1 MSKKTL
7 IPTLVLAILLLGLTY
22 IYVTYRAREKSL
34 ASPIASN
41 FAPKESLSDKI
52 KNVLEPKSPLQ
63 KLVEQGVKGREGTY
77 GIYIKNLLDNKGTA
91 INAQQQFQSASLYK
105 LWLMAAAFQ
114 MIKDGKLQEEET
126 ISSNRFDLYQKLNL
140 EAEESFKEEHLQ
152 MTAGE
157 AIEQMIIVSD
167 NDAAYLLTSRVG
179 IDEIDNFLKKY
190 GLKNSSIAQPPVTT
204 AQDIASL
211 FEKLYKGEIIDR
223 DASDKM
229 LELLKHQR
237 LNDRIPKNLPENVKV
252 AHKTGEIDTF
262 KHDAGIVFGKKPYI
276 LVVLTDTKNPQ
287 EAADWTADFSKTIY
301 EYFEKGN

>member
-1 MSKKTL
+1 MPKKTL
-7 IPTLVLAILLLGLTY
+7 IPVLILVILLSTLTY
-22 IYVTYRAREKSL
+22 LYIKYETSRNQL
-34 ASPIASN
+34 ASPVSPN

-52 KNVLEPKSPLQ
+52 KNVLEPKSLLQ
-63 KLVEQGVKGREGTY
+63 KLVEQSVKGREGTY
-77 GIYIKNLLDNKGTA
+77 GIYIKNLVDNKGTA

-140 EAEESFKEEHLQ
+140 DAEENFKEDYLQ
-152 MTAGE
+152 MTAGV

-223 DASDKM
+223 DNSDKM
-229 LELLKHQR
+229 LELLVRQR
-237 LNDRIPKNLPENVKV
+237 LNNRIPKNLPENVKV

-287 EAADWTADFSKTIY
+287 EAAGWTADFSKTIY